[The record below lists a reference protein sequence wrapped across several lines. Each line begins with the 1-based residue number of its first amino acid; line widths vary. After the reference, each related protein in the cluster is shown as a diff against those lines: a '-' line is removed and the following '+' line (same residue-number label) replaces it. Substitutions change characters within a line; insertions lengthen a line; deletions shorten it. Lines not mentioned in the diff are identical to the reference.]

1 MTVQAVLGVCCLG
14 PALRVSGWTLLQPLL
29 RGALCTPWNMY
40 MVCEVMKRITSLL
53 KASALVLFIIFA
65 MAACNDD
72 PVDISQVYETPTAK
86 GRIVLPSGSGLSYSD
101 IYVRVEETG
110 NQYQVASDGTWVIS
124 GLEEGVG
131 YTLYFQDEPFLDIS
145 SRDLA
150 RDGGG
155 HHGHYGGRKDNV
167 YGSKGEGTDN
177 GIVQIKK
184 TASVSGCV
192 TTSDNSSL
200 LGIDVYVPG
209 TSYMAKTAEDGSFTL
224 SGLPDGQYSIVAS
237 KYGYITAYS
246 EPFTVITSAEED
258 TLITLGS
265 ELNLIPG
272 TGTVQGSI
280 VYEGSTSSTSRPA
293 SIYLQKE
300 DDPSVG
306 QTVMSDENG
315 LYNAGGLVPGV
326 YTITV
331 TPSSYYTVATRTG
344 IEVDAAI
351 VTVVDPIVLTA
362 NGGSFKGTV
371 TTHDAKTVTGA
382 SILLTSLSGSQS
394 YYTGVSSD
402 GSFTISNVVPGNYRY
417 TVTLDGYEPYEGQ
430 AAISAAT
437 SFEIN
442 AVLQAGLGAVSG
454 KVFLEGADIYSGITV
469 TLVSLRDGSISYTT
483 TTRDDGS
490 FDITGIKEAGSYQVR
505 VSLQGY
511 VSNNSQTV
519 SVKTGQVATVP
530 DITLASVQA
539 VVRGSVELE
548 GAASHEGV
556 LILLKNNSNQYTAT
570 TAQDGSFALSGVVP
584 GTYTLLASKSGYNSN
599 ESTPFSV
606 EPSSDKTLSPIM
618 LQIGVRSITGTV
630 KLELSDDNS
639 GALVTATNLAAEGD
653 VTSAITNS
661 DGVFSLAGLVPGQY
675 LISISKPGYRSMT
688 LETVDVMDSK
698 PVTLEPV
705 TLPIARGGITGIVRL
720 EGWTDYSGIKV
731 ELIGTEYVAETADD
745 GSYDFS
751 VPSGNYPGGVRF
763 SKEDFETASDT
774 NTITVLTDSTYS
786 VADRELRALATT
798 VRGRIDVLN
807 TDDEGGVLV
816 SLADT
821 PFSMT
826 TGADGSFE
834 FKHVPLGSYRLEAE
848 RENTPLVTQ
857 EITLQPCPVLDLG
870 TITMIPNSASLIG
883 NVSLDGMSNH
893 GGIKVTAVPDDSSLP
908 TQSTTT
914 DAGGSFYIGNVVS
927 VGNYTVRF
935 EKAGWDSQEIEV
947 SDLMPL
953 EVRDITAENPV
964 TLYDT
969 TAPVLSSVVINDG
982 ANTAVDRNVRITLR
996 ASDEGSGVSKMQYCF
1011 DNRFD
1016 ETVTMRDYMGSFGV
1030 AMPMNNGEK
1039 TIYVTVY
1046 DASGN
1051 ASSVMSATVT
1061 LIDQKT
1067 EVSGIMSGDNLKWT
1081 KDKSP
1086 YLVTGS
1092 VYVEEGTTLTI
1103 EPGVDVQFNGPFNI
1117 YVEGVLKA
1125 EGTPSERIKFYGI
1138 DEGKDAWEGINVA
1151 NDDLTSTLNNVD
1163 IYDAAYGL
1171 IGSPVVYD
1179 STVDAAYA
1187 LGVYDYTGVVRTFR
1201 GILHNVK
1208 VSGDANIQD
1217 AFFDGVVIGGHAEV
1231 DWSVMFNT
1239 LFLEDVVSDAST
1251 FIYCTFEDA
1260 VEFSDIFSP
1269 GVTAYYCAFEE
1280 LVALDDIRYYATI
1293 NYSDFTDCNGIS
1305 VSSPRAYVDTFDF
1318 RSNFWGYDKTREM
1331 DECTN
1336 GNVSFI
1342 NDFFDQNF
1350 NVARVDYS
1358 DYFRDPL
1365 LNIGY
1370 QGEDFS
1376 PAIIPNF
1383 EYVVGSIGE
1392 LGGTVVYVDEE
1403 DEYDDWNHIEATR
1416 FEPMNLLIPFGYF
1429 RDDSNSVNKMVGT
1442 SAELGSGKENT
1453 EKLVA
1458 AMGDTAYLSPTGDE
1472 KGLYVA
1478 RFASLV
1484 DTAGFDWYLPS
1495 IDEGVLIQESK
1506 NGVYISSTEEGEER
1520 ALGYWYDANIGTVNT
1535 GSYEKNNSC
1544 YVALIR
1550 YF

>member
-1 MTVQAVLGVCCLG
+1 M
-14 PALRVSGWTLLQPLL
+14 QPLL

-53 KASALVLFIIFA
+53 KASALVLFAIFA
-65 MAACNDD
+65 MVACNDD

-167 YGSKGEGTDN
+167 HGSKGEGTDN

-184 TASVSGCV
+184 TASVSGRV

-258 TLITLGS
+258 TLITLDS
-265 ELNLIPG
+265 DLNLIPG

-293 SIYLQKE
+293 TIYLQKE

-371 TTHDAKTVTGA
+371 TTHDSKTVSGA

-454 KVFLEGADIYSGITV
+454 KVFLEGADVYSGVTV

-519 SVKTGQVATVP
+519 SVKIGQVATVT

-570 TAQDGSFALSGVVP
+570 TAQDGSFAIPGVVP
-584 GTYTLLASKSGYNSN
+584 GTYTILASKSGYNSN

-606 EPSSDKTLSPIM
+606 EPSSDRTLSPIM

-630 KLELSDDNS
+630 KLELSDDDNS

-705 TLPIARGGITGIVRL
+705 TLQIARGGITGIVRL

-731 ELIGTEYVAETADD
+731 ELIGTEYVTETAED

-786 VADRELRALATT
+786 VADRELRALAST
-798 VRGRIDVLN
+798 VRGRIDVVN

-821 PFSMT
+821 PFAMT
-826 TGADGSFE
+826 TGDDGSFE

-893 GGIKVTAVPDDSSLP
+893 GGIKVTAIPDDPSLP

-914 DAGGSFYIGNVVS
+914 DAGGAFYIGNVVS

-935 EKAGWDSQEIEV
+935 EKAGWDCQEVEV
-947 SDLMPL
+947 SGLTPL
-953 EVRDITAENPV
+953 EERDITADNPV

-982 ANTAVDRNVRITLR
+982 ANTAVDRNVKITLR

-1016 ETVTMRDYMGSFGV
+1016 ETVTMRDYMGSFDV

-1046 DASGN
+1046 DGSGN

-1067 EVSGIMSGDNLKWT
+1067 EVSGIMSGDNLTWT
-1081 KDKSP
+1081 KEKSP

-1092 VYVEEGTTLTI
+1092 VMVDEGTTLTI

-1117 YVEGVLKA
+1117 YVRGVLKA
-1125 EGTPSERIKFYGI
+1125 EGTPAERIKFYGI
-1138 DEGKDAWEGINVA
+1138 EEGKGTWEGINTV
-1151 NDDLTSTLNNVD
+1151 NDDLPSTISNVD
-1163 IYDAAYGL
+1163 IYDAACGL
-1171 IGSPVVYD
+1171 IGYHVVSDSSIDAKDALGGAYIPFSGILHKVDTVGDVWVRGSVVDDLNHYCDETEDAYIID
-1179 STVDAAYA
+1179 STVFNSY
-1187 LGVYDYTGVVRTFR
+1187 F
-1201 GILHNVK
+1201 
-1208 VSGDANIQD
+1208 SGLAMMSS
-1217 AFFDGVVIGGHAEV
+1217 
-1231 DWSVMFNT
+1231 SVLM
-1239 LFLEDVVSDAST
+1239 
-1251 FIYCTFEDA
+1251 YCTFDGETIVSPENDVIPNSIA
-1260 VEFSDIFSP
+1260 CYCVFNDSVEFEADSIS
-1269 GVTAYYCAFEE
+1269 
-1280 LVALDDIRYYATI
+1280 IK
-1293 NYSDFTDCNGIS
+1293 YSDFEGCDELSIS
-1305 VSSPRAYVDTFDF
+1305 VPSGSAYTVVDFQ
-1318 RSNFWGYDKTREM
+1318 SNYWGPAKTREM
-1331 DECTN
+1331 VEN
-1336 GNVSFI
+1336 GSGNMSFI
-1342 NDFFDQNF
+1342 DDAYDHNF
-1350 NVARVDYS
+1350 TIPRVDYS
-1358 DYFRDPL
+1358 NYYTEPL
-1365 LNIGY
+1365 HRIGY
-1370 QGEDFS
+1370 QGDDFT
-1376 PAIIPNF
+1376 PADIPDM
-1383 EYVVGSIGE
+1383 EYEVGGVGP
-1392 LGGTVVYVDEE
+1392 LGGTVIFVDE
-1403 DEYDDWNHIEATR
+1403 DDKFSEWNYIEMMEKTFRSA
-1416 FEPMNLLIPFGYF
+1416 PFGYY
-1429 RDDSNSVNKMVGT
+1429 RETPGGSNKEIGT
-1442 SAELGSGKENT
+1442 SPALGAGKENT
-1453 EKLVA
+1453 EKLVE
-1458 AMGDTAYLSPTGDE
+1458 AMGATAYLEETGPD
-1472 KGLYVA
+1472 KGLYAARVA
-1478 RFASLV
+1478 DLFDIGGV
-1484 DTAGFDWYLPS
+1484 DWYLPS
-1495 IDEGVLIQESK
+1495 SEEAALLEGLPFINENASSVS
-1506 NGVYISSTEEGEER
+1506 GWCSTEVGAGESEIFT
-1520 ALGYWYDANIGTVNT
+1520 LYYWGSVNIEMSNRDRIYGRPIV
-1535 GSYEKNNSC
+1535 
-1544 YVALIR
+1544 VR

>member
-1 MTVQAVLGVCCLG
+1 
-14 PALRVSGWTLLQPLL
+14 
-29 RGALCTPWNMY
+29 

-167 YGSKGEGTDN
+167 HGSKGEGTDN

-237 KYGYITAYS
+237 KYRYITAYS

-265 ELNLIPG
+265 VLNLIPG

-382 SILLTSLSGSQS
+382 SVLLTSLSGSQS

-430 AAISAAT
+430 VAISAAT

-454 KVFLEGADIYSGITV
+454 KVFLEGADVYSGITV

-519 SVKTGQVATVP
+519 SVKIGQVATVP

-639 GALVTATNLAAEGD
+639 GALVTATNLVAEGD

-720 EGWTDYSGIKV
+720 EGWTDYFGIKV
-731 ELIGTEYVAETADD
+731 ELIGTEYVAETAED

-807 TDDEGGVLV
+807 TDDAGGVLV

-826 TGADGSFE
+826 TEADGSFE
-834 FKHVPLGSYRLEAE
+834 FKHVPLGSYRLDAE

-870 TITMIPNSASLIG
+870 TITLIPNSASLIG
-883 NVSLDGMSNH
+883 SVSLDGMSNH

-1016 ETVTMRDYMGSFGV
+1016 ETVTMRDYMGSFDV

-1067 EVSGIMSGDNLKWT
+1067 EVSGIISGDNLTWT

-1138 DEGKDAWEGINVA
+1138 DEGKDTWEGINVA
-1151 NDDLTSTLNNVD
+1151 NDNLTSTLSNVD

-1171 IGSPVVYD
+1171 IGYPVVYD
-1179 STVDAAYA
+1179 STIQAKEMA
-1187 LGVYDYTGVVRTFR
+1187 LGMNSGSRTEKFS
-1201 GILHNVK
+1201 GMLLGSDVK
-1208 VSGDANIQD
+1208 GLVA
-1217 AFFDGVVIGGHAEV
+1217 AWETFFDTTTIDGYADLMDAVV
-1231 DWSVMFNT
+1231 FNT
-1239 LFLEDVVSDAST
+1239 MFTDDVTIESASLM
-1251 FIYCTFEDA
+1251 YCTFNDS
-1260 VEFSDIFSP
+1260 VELSGWHSP
-1269 GVTAYYCAFEE
+1269 SRTVAYYCDFNQQVSFGGVPGSAQS
-1280 LVALDDIRYYATI
+1280 AIK
-1293 NYSDFTDCNGIS
+1293 YSDFSDCYDVVVFTPRTDI
-1305 VSSPRAYVDTFDF
+1305 PTLDF
-1318 RSNFWGYDKTREM
+1318 SCNFWGKDKTREL

-1350 NVARVDYS
+1350 TVARVDYS

-1383 EYVVGSIGE
+1383 EYMVGEVGE
-1392 LGGTVVYVDEE
+1392 LGGTVIYSDVNDEFA
-1403 DEYDDWNHIEATR
+1403 DWDYIEVVSLYGLFYRLA
-1416 FEPMNLLIPFGYF
+1416 FGYY
-1429 RDDSNSVNKMVGT
+1429 RESDIGENKVVGT
-1442 SAELGSGKENT
+1442 SAGIGDGKNNT
-1453 EKLVA
+1453 DKLVE
-1458 AMGDTAYLSPTGDE
+1458 AMGVEAYLSDRGSE
-1472 KGLYVA
+1472 KGLYAA
-1478 RFASLV
+1478 RFASLF
-1484 DTAGFDWYLPS
+1484 DTAGYDWYLPS
-1495 IDEGVLIQESK
+1495 LDEAILVTTHADMHT
-1506 NGVYISSTEEGEER
+1506 VSSTEKN
-1520 ALGYWYDANIGTVNT
+1520 ASSAYHT
-1535 GSYEKNNSC
+1535 GSDLLPDGAVYSKDTGSSGLC
-1544 YVALIR
+1544 VVR